1 MEKLNGKKK
10 LIVSVFISGRGTNLK
25 SLINFSKKKNSPI
38 KIVLIVT
45 NNKNAK
51 GLYFAKKNKIKFL
64 FINYK
69 NKIKAENKILVSLKN
84 YNINLICLAGF
95 MKILSKKI
103 INKYKNRI
111 LNIHPSLLPKYKG
124 LNTHKRVIKNNEK
137 FTGCTV
143 HVVNSKLDSGKIIL
157 QKKVKILKKDDE
169 NSLSNRV
176 LKVENLIYPK
186 AIKKF
191 ISSNL

>member
-25 SLINFSKKKNSPI
+25 SLIDFSKNKNSPI
-38 KIVLIVT
+38 KIVLIIC
-45 NNKNAK
+45 NNKKAK
-51 GLYFAKKNKIKFL
+51 GINYAKKNKIKFL
-64 FINYK
+64 IINYK
-69 NKIKAENKILVSLKN
+69 NKSKAENKILKNLKKN
-84 YNINLICLAGF
+84 KINLVCLAGF

-103 INKYKNRI
+103 INIYKDRI

-124 LNTHKRVIKNNEK
+124 LNTHKRVIKNKEK

-143 HVVNSKLDSGKIIL
+143 HLVNSKLDSGKIIL
-157 QKKVKILKKDDE
+157 QKKVRVLKKDNE
-169 NSLSNRV
+169 NSLFKRV
-176 LKVENLIYPK
+176 LKIENLIYPK

>member
-10 LIVSVFISGRGTNLK
+10 LLVSVFISGRGTNLK
-25 SLINFSKKKNSPI
+25 SLINFSKRKNSPI

-64 FINYK
+64 IINYK
-69 NKIKAENKILVSLKN
+69 NKIKAENKILLNLKN
-84 YNINLICLAGF
+84 YKVSLICLAGF

-103 INKYKNRI
+103 INNYKDRI

-137 FTGCTV
+137 FSGCTV

-157 QKKVKILKKDDE
+157 QKKIRILKKDDE
-169 NSLSNRV
+169 NSLSKRV
-176 LKVENLIYPK
+176 LKIENLIYPK

-191 ISSNL
+191 IFSNL